1 MVLQGRFFPLADLE
15 SGVWVLVGLKILFFL
30 EMQLRGLVPEGI
42 LIVIP
47 EYADEDVILL
57 VPLQELEVL
66 VLDLPKLSPLLIIV
80 PLQVPL

>member
-1 MVLQGRFFPLADLE
+1 M
-15 SGVWVLVGLKILFFL
+15 LVGLKILFFL
-30 EMQLRGLVPEGI
+30 EMQLRCLVPEGI
-42 LIVIP
+42 LIVIL